1 MTRSPNAAAFL
12 VLLTALAAVPA
23 LAHAQSAAFEEQRRV
38 LAVQRDPD
46 GAERFLNDPS
56 LQAALR
62 ATDEDAYLELF
73 RTATEL
79 RDLKVLLRGYGQEK
93 RVIREGLAA
102 RPDCKFC
109 QDATA
114 LLAWSDKYKAA
125 PHDLLRES
133 LYEWDTLPAARRRGL
148 SAQGATAASW
158 TALSFRDRRLKLKAW
173 AMAEYGAL
181 MKIVPKNAAELAAV
195 QERDSA
201 VEEFLGHDESIGLS
215 ERVSRDEAAVTGLA
229 DAEKRLARTKD
240 PQLKAA
246 LDAAR
251 NAPDLESRLSALSK
265 LFDGLHIADPSLQT
279 AAPMAPGKGFDAAT
293 SRLVAEMLG
302 PALLRETRGTHAGD
316 AIAAFYAKTPMK
328 ITLESEP
335 SGNIATYSEGVLN
348 FGRENIEDFL
358 KSRGRSARD
367 LIAQP
372 ALLSDLVREVAPV
385 FVHEATH
392 HRQDVWAKD
401 LHIKDSWS
409 QYQEIEAMET
419 EAVFVLEKSSRD
431 PAYRAYL
438 EKAAKTSPNARE
450 ALSLARRM
458 ETQGADQFRR
468 SIRAWHY
475 PGLLSLE
482 GETWERLSHGT
493 LVIDDLRT
501 ELSRRAFLP
510 AAVRAKLEQG
520 PAVADAYDTRA
531 KFLAAVHAAGSAN
544 LRKALAAQEKLD
556 GTIPSFYDQHRA
568 RMQRADTE
576 AEDILKGL
584 KSGAPAPKPNTKVAE
599 VPSPK
604 AG

>member
-1 MTRSPNAAAFL
+1 MIRSPKTAALA
-12 VLLTALAAVPA
+12 VLLAALAAAPA
-23 LAHAQSAAFEEQRRV
+23 RAQSVAFAEQRRV
-38 LAVQRDPD
+38 LTVERDPA

-56 LQAALR
+56 LQAVLR

-73 RTATEL
+73 RAATEL
-79 RDLKVLLRGYGQEK
+79 RDMKVLLRGYGQEK

-114 LLAWSDKYKAA
+114 LVAWSDRYKAA
-125 PHDLLRES
+125 PHDLLREA

-158 TALSFRDRRLKLKAW
+158 TALSFRDRQAKLKAW

-181 MKIVPKNAAELAAV
+181 MKAAPKNAAELGAL
-195 QERDSA
+195 QERVSA

-215 ERVSRDEAAVTGLA
+215 ERAAKDEAAVTGLA
-229 DAEKRLARTKD
+229 DAEKRLARTTD
-240 PQLKAA
+240 PRLKAA

-265 LFDGLHIADPSLQT
+265 LFDGLHIADPALQT
-279 AAPMAPGKGFDAAT
+279 AAPMAPGKGFDPAT

-302 PALLRETRGTHAGD
+302 PALLNAVRGTHAGAD
-316 AIAAFYAKTPMK
+316 IAAFYAKTPMK

-367 LIAQP
+367 LLTQP
-372 ALLSDLVREVAPV
+372 ALMGDLVREIAPV
-385 FVHEATH
+385 FVHESTH

-419 EAVFVLEKSSRD
+419 EAVFILEKSAHD
-431 PAYRAYL
+431 AAYRAYL

-482 GETWERLSHGT
+482 GETWERLAHGT
-493 LVIDDLRT
+493 LVTGDLRA
-501 ELSRRAFLP
+501 ELSRRAALP
-510 AAVRAKLEQG
+510 ATVRAKLENG
-520 PAVADAYDTRA
+520 PAVAASYDTRA
-531 KFLAAVHAAGSAN
+531 KFLAAVRAAGSAN
-544 LRKALAAQEKLD
+544 LRKSLAAQEKLD
-556 GTIPSFYDQHRA
+556 ATVPSFYDQHRA
-568 RMQRADTE
+568 RMEKADRQ

-584 KSGAPAPKPNTKVAE
+584 KPGAPPQKVHMAE
-599 VPSPK
+599 VPSPVDL
-604 AG
+604 